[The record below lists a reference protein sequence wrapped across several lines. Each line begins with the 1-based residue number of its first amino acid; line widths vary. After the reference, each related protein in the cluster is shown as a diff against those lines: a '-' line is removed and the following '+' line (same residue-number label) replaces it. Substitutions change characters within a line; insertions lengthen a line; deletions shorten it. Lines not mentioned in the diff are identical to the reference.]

1 VSRVTV
7 FAASSLT
14 EVFKKLDPKPRYE
27 FGGSDRLAFQIRQGA
42 PADVYAAASPKYPRQ
57 LYGAG
62 LVEKPVAFATN
73 ELILIV
79 PVSNPAKIR
88 SVFDLRRRGIKLV
101 VGQKGVPIGDYT
113 RKVLQ
118 NLALTGVL
126 ANVVSQETDVKNIV
140 GKIVLGEADAGIVYR
155 TDAKPVARKV
165 SVVRLPDRAQPK
177 VRYEIAVVRSS
188 KKVAAARAFV
198 QRVLGKSGDAALTA
212 AGFGLP

>member
-1 VSRVTV
+1 
-7 FAASSLT
+7 
-14 EVFKKLDPKPRYE
+14 
-27 FGGSDRLAFQIRQGA
+27 
-42 PADVYAAASPKYPRQ
+42 
-57 LYGAG
+57 
-62 LVEKPVAFATN
+62 
-73 ELILIV
+73 
-79 PVSNPAKIR
+79 
-88 SVFDLRRRGIKLV
+88 
-101 VGQKGVPIGDYT
+101 
-113 RKVLQ
+113 VLQ

-140 GKIVLGEADAGIVYR
+140 GKIVLGEADAGFVYR